1 MASFVIGDYRYT
13 IVSSANATVRAQV
26 VDNTKSSYD
35 DIPPM
40 VKNNNVY
47 YTVTWLSNTSS
58 GDGCFNG
65 CTSLVVSPSIPSTV
79 TNMYDTFSGCT
90 SLTTPPEIPEGVTS
104 MTACFSGCTSLAY
117 APVIPSSVQ
126 FMGYT
131 FRGCSSLSGDI
142 YIYTST
148 LSSTPSVTFMG
159 TTQDIVLYSMN
170 NNASIC
176 DQLASTADNG
186 NVYVNVHPEAQIS
199 FMDTEM
205 NYRQSSMFVPVALQ
219 TNASLVQCEVPDLVN
234 DGTIITN
241 VNDALIDL
249 YKRGALGGAG

>member
-1 MASFVIGDYRYT
+1 MASFVIGDYQYT
-13 IVSSANATVRAQV
+13 IISNANATVSARV

-35 DIPPM
+35 DIPSV

-47 YTVTWLSNTSS
+47 YTVIQLGSQSAAN
-58 GDGCFNG
+58 GCFKG
-65 CTSLVVSPSIPSTV
+65 CTDLVTPPSIPSTV
-79 TNMYDTFSGCT
+79 TLMVGTFSGCT
-90 SLTTPPEIPEGVTS
+90 SLTIPPEIPEGVTS
-104 MTACFSGCTSLAY
+104 ITDCFGGCTSLTY

-148 LSSTPSVTFMG
+148 LSSTPSATFMG
-159 TTQDIVLYSMN
+159 TTQNICLHSMN

-176 DQLASTADNG
+176 DQLASTADND
-186 NVYVNVHPEAQIS
+186 NVHVNIHPEAQIS
-199 FMDTEM
+199 FMNTEM
-205 NYRQSSMFVPVALQ
+205 NYRQSSMFAPVSLQ

-234 DGTIITN
+234 GGTITTN